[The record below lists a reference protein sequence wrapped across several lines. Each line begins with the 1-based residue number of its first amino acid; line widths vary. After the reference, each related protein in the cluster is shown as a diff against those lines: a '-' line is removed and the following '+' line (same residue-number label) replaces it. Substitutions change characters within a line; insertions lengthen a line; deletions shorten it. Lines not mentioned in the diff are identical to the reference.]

1 VIFAKLRGYPNVVME
16 TDCLEIINLW
26 NTRHGSRSAVAPIL
40 QEIGELVSSFYSFLI
55 QHVVRPANYRTHSP
69 LCKACLHSGDDEQ
82 LARLYPRFSGRQ
94 FLWISLFFI
103 YILCFLFVFLKGE
116 NLCFLF
122 VNSTE

>member
-1 VIFAKLRGYPNVVME
+1 VIFAKLRGYPKVVME

-26 NTRHGSRSAVAPIL
+26 NARHASRLAVAPIL
-40 QEIGELVSSFYSFLI
+40 QEIERTSFEFFFFSYSACCETSKLS
-55 QHVVRPANYRTHSP
+55 HSP